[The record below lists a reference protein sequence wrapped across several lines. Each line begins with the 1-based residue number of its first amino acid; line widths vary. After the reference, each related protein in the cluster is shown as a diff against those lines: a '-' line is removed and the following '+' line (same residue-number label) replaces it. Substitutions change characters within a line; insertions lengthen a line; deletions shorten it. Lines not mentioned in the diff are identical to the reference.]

1 MSDYMPGAVQV
12 SRPDGVTL
20 DASLPPRFVWHI
32 TWDALQPDGSQP
44 AFSAV
49 ANYLQG
55 KEWCPHIMWNP
66 FTGYMEQYYPA
77 DVGARAL
84 TYNDQDGAACVQVEI
99 FFTPG
104 CVVDGVKYNT
114 VADTPLKGWAE
125 LLAWADSLGVPR
137 TWPMGAPQWQNNAR
151 DVGIWNG
158 NGGHYGHCNSPGDTH
173 TDPGPMPALT
183 GTINTQS
190 ATITPETDMP
200 LTKEE
205 VDWIAGRVAE
215 VIQPMHD
222 VTRTYIPAAV
232 WDSPIPYRDP
242 VTGAVTGQTTTGKTV
257 LGFSDFQHNATRA
270 SVPAGVLNQ
279 KLGDGTNTNV
289 AGVLSAILNKPAA
302 VTNVTGAPLD
312 VDALVARL
320 KAELP
325 AAQFEYF
332 KTQIT
337 KP

>member
-1 MSDYMPGAVQV
+1 
-12 SRPDGVTL
+12 
-20 DASLPPRFVWHI
+20 
-32 TWDALQPDGSQP
+32 
-44 AFSAV
+44 
-49 ANYLQG
+49 
-55 KEWCPHIMWNP
+55 MWNP

-77 DVGARAL
+77 SVGARAL

-104 CVVDGVKYNT
+104 CVVNGIKYAT

-137 TWPMGAPQWQNNAR
+137 AWPMGAPQWQNNPR
-151 DVGIWNG
+151 DVGIWNSQA
-158 NGGHYGHCNSPGDTH
+158 GHYGHCNSPGDSH

-190 ATITPETDMP
+190 ATITPEIDMP

-222 VTRTYIPAAV
+222 VTRSYIPSAIL
-232 WDSPIPYRDP
+232 DGPIPYRDP
-242 VTGAVTGQTTTGKTV
+242 VTGAATDQTTTLKTMA
-257 LGFSDFQHNATRA
+257 GFNDFQHNATRA
-270 SVPAGVLNQ
+270 SVPAAVLNQ
-279 KLGDGTNTNV
+279 KLGDGTSTNV
-289 AGVLSAILNKPAA
+289 AGILSAILNKPPT
-302 VTNVTGAPLD
+302 VTNVTGASID

-325 AAQFEYF
+325 PAVLAQLA
-332 KTQIT
+332 T
-337 KP
+337 KISQ